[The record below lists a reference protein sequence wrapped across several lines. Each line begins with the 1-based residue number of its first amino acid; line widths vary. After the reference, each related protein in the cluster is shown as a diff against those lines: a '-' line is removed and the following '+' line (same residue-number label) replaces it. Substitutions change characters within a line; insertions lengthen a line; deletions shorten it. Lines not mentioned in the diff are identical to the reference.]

1 MKSYNTYLFDAD
13 GTLFDTADLVCNCFQ
28 YVAQK
33 HASIS
38 LTKDAILSGYGLPLK
53 GQLTKQLGDDL
64 DIDEVLEDFISYQMQ
79 ILEDNIRLFP
89 GVLRT
94 LKSLKQKDKKL
105 AIVTSRKRYSM
116 KRILDITDTTQYFDT
131 LVNPED
137 TTLHKPDAEPALLAI
152 SRLGSDKADTVF
164 IGDSQYD
171 IVSGKSAGIDT
182 IFVAWSHMDP
192 DTLPV
197 QPTWKID
204 RIEDLTDGLS
214 P

>member
-33 HASIS
+33 YTSIS
-38 LTKDAILSGYGLPLK
+38 LARQAILSGYGLPLK
-53 GQLTKQLGDDL
+53 GQLIKQLGDDL

-79 ILEDNIRLFP
+79 ILEDNIRPFP

-94 LKSLKQKDKKL
+94 LKTLKQAGKKL

-116 KRILDITDTTQYFDT
+116 NRILEITDTAQYFDT

-137 TTLHKPDAEPALLAI
+137 TTLHKPNAEPALLAI
-152 SRLGSDKADTVF
+152 SRLGSDKANTVF

-171 IVSGKSAGIDT
+171 ILSGNAAGIDT
-182 IFVAWSHMDP
+182 VIVGWSHMDP

-204 RIEDLTDGLS
+204 HMENLVSGLS
-214 P
+214 S